1 MTMILMMIV
10 LTSRTVFQSS
20 DLFDLMILIVSK
32 IEIIY
37 CYH

>member
-1 MTMILMMIV
+1 MTMIIMMIV
-10 LTSRTVFQSS
+10 LTSTTVFQSS
-20 DLFDLMILIVSK
+20 DLFDLTILIVSK